1 MKGSI
6 KGEGNSCRA
15 RSIAALNDKMQE
27 DMATTTARRRTTQP
41 IIKAWNV
48 VKGLDYSDKLELVT
62 MIIESVQHAK
72 DDDMSMEQM
81 LEGYPYKRYTKAELN
96 AMLDEAE
103 ANFEAGLG
111 IPDEEAC
118 ER

>member
-1 MKGSI
+1 
-6 KGEGNSCRA
+6 
-15 RSIAALNDKMQE
+15 
-27 DMATTTARRRTTQP
+27 MATTTARRRTTQP

-111 IPDEEAC
+111 IPDEEAWDDL
-118 ER
+118 EEELELEKQQEFEVAEAL

>member
-1 MKGSI
+1 
-6 KGEGNSCRA
+6 
-15 RSIAALNDKMQE
+15 
-27 DMATTTARRRTTQP
+27 MATTARRRTTQP

-48 VKGLDYSDKLELVT
+48 IKGLDYSDKLELVT

-72 DDDMSMEQM
+72 DDMSMEEM

-103 ANFEAGLG
+103 ANFAAGRG
-111 IPDEEAC
+111 IPDEEAWDDL
-118 ER
+118 EEELALQEKEQYDKAEVV

>member
-1 MKGSI
+1 
-6 KGEGNSCRA
+6 
-15 RSIAALNDKMQE
+15 
-27 DMATTTARRRTTQP
+27 MATTTARRRTTQP

-111 IPDEEAC
+111 IPDEEAWDDL
-118 ER
+118 EEELELEKRQELEVAEAL

>member
-1 MKGSI
+1 M
-6 KGEGNSCRA
+6 E
-15 RSIAALNDKMQE
+15 
-27 DMATTTARRRTTQP
+27 TTTARRRRTSQP
-41 IIKAWNV
+41 IIKAWNA

-62 MIIESVQHAK
+62 MIIESVQHAN
-72 DDDMSMEQM
+72 DDTMSMEQM

-111 IPDEEAC
+111 IPDEEAWDDL
-118 ER
+118 EEELALQEEEQHEMAEML